1 MHKVDWV
8 QANGTWL
15 RFAEDGAGVATAI
28 ATVVLVHEMGGT
40 LDSWDEVVPHLSSKY
55 RVLRYDMRGFGLS
68 QKIFGQYTVDDAIG
82 DLVGFIDAMKVQGP
96 LALVGAA
103 VGGGVTM
110 RVAAQIPERISAL
123 VALAPATEIAPE
135 RQAGARAMPGRIA
148 ELGIRRLVDEQI
160 APGSYPEQLR
170 DNPERF
176 RRFQAQQ
183 SSMDPESFA
192 ATFGMLLEAKYLPYL
207 SGIKCPTMVIAGE
220 FDKTRPPAMLE
231 PVARAI
237 PGARFEVLPSCH
249 FMAMQAPD
257 LVGKMIAGFLGERL
271 C

>member
-15 RFAEDGAGVATAI
+15 RFAEDGVSASAATG
-28 ATVVLVHEMGGT
+28 TVILVHEMGGT
-40 LDSWDEVVPHLSSKY
+40 LDSWDEVVPYLADQY

-68 QKIFGQYTVDDAIG
+68 QKIFGPFTVDDAIN
-82 DLVGFIDAMKVQGP
+82 DLVGFIDAMKVEGP

-103 VGGGVTM
+103 VGAGVAM
-110 RVAAQIPERISAL
+110 RVAAQIPERIGAL
-123 VALAPATEIAPE
+123 IALAPATEIAPE
-135 RQAGARAMPGRIA
+135 RLAGARAMPGRIV

-207 SGIKCPTMVIAGE
+207 GGIKCPTLVIAGE
-220 FDKTRPPAMLE
+220 FDKTRPPAMVE

-237 PGARFEVLPSCH
+237 PGARFEVFPSCH

-257 LVGKMIAGFLGERL
+257 LVGKKIDSFLTEVL
-271 C
+271 H